1 MHPNLFKEGT
11 GREEGGSMVVLE
23 MNEAEKEMLK
33 RALESF
39 EGELRNEIVRTD
51 DRELKALLHDDE
63 TVIKKIL
70 EKVSFS

>member
-1 MHPNLFKEGT
+1 
-11 GREEGGSMVVLE
+11 MVVLE

>member
-1 MHPNLFKEGT
+1 MA
-11 GREEGGSMVVLE
+11 VLE

-51 DRELKALLHDDE
+51 DRELKAILHEDE

>member
-1 MHPNLFKEGT
+1 
-11 GREEGGSMVVLE
+11 MVVLE

-51 DRELKALLHDDE
+51 DRELKKLLHEDE
-63 TVIKKIL
+63 DVIKKIL
-70 EKVSFS
+70 DKVSFS